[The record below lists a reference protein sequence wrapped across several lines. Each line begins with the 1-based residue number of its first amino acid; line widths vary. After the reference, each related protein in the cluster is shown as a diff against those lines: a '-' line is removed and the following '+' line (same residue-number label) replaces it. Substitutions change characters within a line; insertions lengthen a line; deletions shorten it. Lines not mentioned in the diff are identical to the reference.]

1 MRYEAVYVDD
11 KDDTEFMSAGLNYFV
26 KGHDAKISLDYTYVE
41 QESDRDDQS
50 IATFQL
56 AVGF

>member
-1 MRYEAVYVDD
+1 
-11 KDDTEFMSAGLNYFV
+11 MSAGLNYFV
-26 KGHDAKISLDYTYVE
+26 KGHNAKISMDYTYVD
-41 QESDRDDQS
+41 QDSDRDDQS